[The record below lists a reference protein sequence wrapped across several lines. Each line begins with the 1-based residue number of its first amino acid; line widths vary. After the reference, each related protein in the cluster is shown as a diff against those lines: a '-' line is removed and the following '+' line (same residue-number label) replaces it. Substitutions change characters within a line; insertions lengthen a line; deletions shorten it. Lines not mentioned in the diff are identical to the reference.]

1 MKSITPE
8 LMHLVLLGG
17 GHAQISVLKSLGME
31 PMAGL
36 RVTLV
41 SRDRLTPYSGMLP
54 GYIEGKYTKS
64 EAMIDLVRLAH
75 FAGARFIH
83 DTATG
88 IDADKHILT
97 LANHPP
103 LHFDRLSINIGSTPR
118 LDHIDGA
125 SEHALPIKPVPEL
138 MEQLDAITQG
148 HRQCKNINI
157 IGGGV
162 AGVEVAFA
170 LHQRLNINA
179 QRQVNIRVIHAG
191 KRLVDQ
197 LNSKATNLVMQ
208 AMIARDIT
216 AITQRKAIAVSAQQ
230 IILDDTSV
238 LNNDLTLITTSA
250 TPPAWLKDTGLAT
263 CPAGFLAINRYC
275 QSISHEYIFAAG
287 DIATLTSDVRP
298 KSGVFAVRAGPI
310 LRDNIRRS
318 LLSKALRLWSPQR
331 QHLALIGVGGGSA
344 MAVRGRIAWKPR
356 PILWALKE
364 WIDRRFIKQFT
375 DLPDMPM
382 PRPPVIA
389 QDMKASDD
397 PAFLAMQCMG
407 CGGKAG
413 WSTLSQAIEKAYH
426 LAKQMRPDLPFSS
439 LRDSINTDASQVP
452 IPRTKTSYDLVQSV
466 DAISA
471 ITDDPFMLGRIATL
485 HALSDLFAAHAKP
498 FSALCLV
505 SLPRASRVQQGDD
518 LLHIISAI
526 LITLAEHG
534 IGLNGGHT
542 MSADQMQVGL
552 AVNGLR
558 PSSLTEHTPVI
569 GDCLI
574 LTKPLGVGL
583 IMAGYH
589 RNHPTVSGLMVK
601 AALDVMAIS
610 NAKAAEIAS
619 HYGYFPMTDV
629 TGFGLMRHARS
640 LADRYDPQM
649 GLSISLAK
657 LPCLPG
663 VSTLLSNN
671 IASSMV
677 ADNLAATKYVNAS
690 SQLLPYALLHDP
702 QTSGGLLMMVPPEHA
717 ETICNQLKESDHE
730 AAIIGHITD
739 TNDGMIAVLD

>member
-1 MKSITPE
+1 MNLITPE

-17 GHAQISVLKSLGME
+17 GHAQISVLKSLGMD
-31 PMAGL
+31 PIAGL
-36 RVTLV
+36 RITLI

-64 EAMIDLVRLAH
+64 ESMIDLVRLAH

-83 DTATG
+83 DTATS
-88 IDADKHILT
+88 IDADKHILK

-125 SEHALPIKPVPEL
+125 SEHALPVKPVPEL
-138 MEQLDAITQG
+138 MEQVDAITQG
-148 HRQCKNINI
+148 YRQCKNINI

-170 LHQRLNINA
+170 LHQRLNIST
-179 QRQVNIRVIHAG
+179 QRQVNIRVIHASE
-191 KRLVDQ
+191 RLVDH
-197 LNSKATNLVMQ
+197 LNSKAANLVMQ
-208 AMIARDIT
+208 AMIARGIK
-216 AITQRKAIAVSAQQ
+216 AITRRKAITVSAHQ
-230 IILDDTSV
+230 IVLDDSSV
-238 LNNDLTLITTSA
+238 LDSDLTLITTSA
-250 TPPAWLKDTGLAT
+250 TPPAWLKDTGLAQ

-275 QSISHEYIFAAG
+275 QSISHNHIFAAG
-287 DIATLTSDVRP
+287 DIATLTRDARP

-318 LLSKALRLWSPQR
+318 LLNKPLKLWSPQR
-331 QHLALIGVGGGSA
+331 QYLALIGVGGGSA
-344 MAVRGRIAWKPR
+344 MAVRGAMAWKPR
-356 PILWALKE
+356 PIFWTLKE
-364 WIDRRFIKQFT
+364 WIDRRFIKRFS
-375 DLPDMPM
+375 DLPEMPL
-382 PRPPVIA
+382 PRQPAIA
-389 QDMKASDD
+389 QEMKPSDD
-397 PAFLAMQCMG
+397 PVFLAMQCMG

-413 WSTLSQAIEKAYH
+413 WSTLSQAIEKAYY
-426 LAKQMRPDLPFSS
+426 LAEQMRPDLPFSS
-439 LRDSINTDASQVP
+439 LRDSINTDASKIP
-452 IPRTKTSYDLVQSV
+452 IPNTKTSYDLIQSV

-471 ITDDPFMLGRIATL
+471 ITDDPFMLGRIAAL

-498 FSALCLV
+498 LSALCLV

-518 LLHIISAI
+518 LLQIISAI

-542 MSADQMQVGL
+542 MSAEKMQVGL
-552 AVNGLR
+552 AVSGLR
-558 PSSLTEHTPVI
+558 PSSLIEHTPEI

-574 LTKPLGVGL
+574 LTKPLGIGL

-589 RNHPTVSGLMVK
+589 RNHPSVSGLMVK
-601 AALDVMAIS
+601 AALDVMARS
-610 NAKAAEIAS
+610 NAQATEIAT
-619 HYGYFPMTDV
+619 HHGHFPMTDV

-640 LADRYDPQM
+640 LADRFDAQM

-663 VSTLLSNN
+663 VETLLAND

-677 ADNLAATKYVNAS
+677 ADNMAATRYVNAS
-690 SQLLPYALLHDP
+690 GQLLPYALLHDP
-702 QTSGGLLMMVPPEHA
+702 QTSGGLLMIVPPQLA
-717 ETICNQLKESDHE
+717 EIICNQLKESDHE

-739 TNDGMIAVLD
+739 ANDGMITVSD